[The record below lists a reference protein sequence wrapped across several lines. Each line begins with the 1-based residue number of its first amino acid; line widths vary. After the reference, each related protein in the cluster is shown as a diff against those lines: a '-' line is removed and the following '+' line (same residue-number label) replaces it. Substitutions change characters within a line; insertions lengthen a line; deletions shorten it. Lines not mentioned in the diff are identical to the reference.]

1 MLPLFEYHQVKDI
14 EDAVQLLKKYESD
27 AKIIAGGTDI
37 LLQLAHGNMKVNH
50 LISLSK
56 VPGLEQ
62 LKENDEYI
70 VIGANTTHRA
80 VELSP
85 IVKSKLYALHE
96 AAGQVGSVQIRNVAT
111 VAGNLCN
118 AAPSADTATPLL
130 VHDALLRVSGSK
142 GERQVKLKEFYRG
155 PGLTVLNKDE
165 VLKEILVPKPP
176 LRAAST
182 YIKHARRKAMDLALI
197 GVSVYIELDEAYQYF
212 KDVRIA
218 LGTLAPTPIRAY
230 QAEELLKGKPIN
242 EEFIKKSAEAA
253 GAAASPRTSWRSTG
267 EYRRDMANVLVFRAL
282 NKVLKRI
289 VKSKNQEEEID

>member
-118 AAPSADTATPLL
+118 AAPSADTATLC
-130 VHDALLRVSGSK
+130 
-142 GERQVKLKEFYRG
+142 
-155 PGLTVLNKDE
+155 
-165 VLKEILVPKPP
+165 
-176 LRAAST
+176 
-182 YIKHARRKAMDLALI
+182 
-197 GVSVYIELDEAYQYF
+197 
-212 KDVRIA
+212 
-218 LGTLAPTPIRAY
+218 
-230 QAEELLKGKPIN
+230 
-242 EEFIKKSAEAA
+242 
-253 GAAASPRTSWRSTG
+253 
-267 EYRRDMANVLVFRAL
+267 
-282 NKVLKRI
+282 
-289 VKSKNQEEEID
+289 